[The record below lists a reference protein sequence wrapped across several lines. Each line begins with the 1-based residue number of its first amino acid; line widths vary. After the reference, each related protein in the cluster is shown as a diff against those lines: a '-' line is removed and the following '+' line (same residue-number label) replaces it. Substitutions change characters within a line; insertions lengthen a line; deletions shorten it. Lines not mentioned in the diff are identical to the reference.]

1 MALSLCTRIY
11 NQVFLVCYSLMAL
24 KLDMEAYKEML
35 VVETP
40 PLLRTEPAVVEYD
53 GDIIRI
59 SMLQSLRFDTLI
71 V

>member
-1 MALSLCTRIY
+1 
-11 NQVFLVCYSLMAL
+11 MAL